1 MAKSNSIK
9 KDWSQ
14 FKLLGG
20 SPCLDFANTV
30 ERDEN
35 GYSQE
40 WLTNYVDLIGWGEH
54 TQLLTPQQVETL
66 LSEAAMHPHGARNVF
81 ERAIALREVIYRI
94 FSAIAAKHTVTEDDL
109 ASFNQALSETLNY
122 LQIAPTA
129 DGFTWTWVNCEDR
142 LDLILWKIIY
152 SAGELL
158 TATVLS
164 RLRECAADDCSF
176 LFVDLSRNNRRC
188 WCDMEDCGNRF
199 KAKRHYER
207 SKKKTV

>member
-94 FSAIAAKHTVTEDDL
+94 SA
-109 ASFNQALSETLNY
+109 
-122 LQIAPTA
+122 
-129 DGFTWTWVNCEDR
+129 
-142 LDLILWKIIY
+142 
-152 SAGELL
+152 
-158 TATVLS
+158 
-164 RLRECAADDCSF
+164 
-176 LFVDLSRNNRRC
+176 
-188 WCDMEDCGNRF
+188 
-199 KAKRHYER
+199 R
-207 SKKKTV
+207 SQPNKSSQKTI